1 MTSHSHEDEIFQ
13 EKRKP
18 KNPIKFKIELN
29 QEQKEAKS
37 KILENTVTLLAGSA
51 GSGKTLLACQIALE
65 KLFMKEVE
73 KIIITRP
80 TVSKEEIGFLPGDL
94 REKMDPWVQ
103 PIYQNMYALYDRV
116 KIEKHIQEG
125 DIEIVPVS
133 FMRGRAQPL
142 DSIIYTPEGPKYM
155 KDIKKGDN
163 VIGIKGEP
171 IKVLEVFPQGLKSI
185 YKIHFS
191 DGSCTECCDEHLWNI
206 AKNNSKNPIYK
217 TLELKQF
224 KDNIKTKGGQRKYKI
239 PIISSSVQF
248 DKKEVPIDP
257 YTLGCL
263 IGDGSITKGVSPTF
277 STNDTEILEYFN
289 LPDNYVINKI
299 KGDNYDYRLSSQDRN
314 NLLTHYLENLD
325 LLGTKSN
332 NKFIP
337 PIYKYNSINTRLEI
351 LRGILDTDGD
361 IGVHPNNTCRINFNS
376 TSLQLIE
383 DVTEIVNS
391 LGGTCTSPKIC
402 RKKGEVTYWKN
413 QTIKNNYDCF
423 RINIILPS
431 TINPFKLKRKHNLY
445 QNTTNIYRTIDK
457 IEYIG
462 EKEAQCI
469 LVDSKEHLYLTN
481 NFIVTH
487 NTFLDSIVIVDEA
500 QIVTHE
506 QMEMIV
512 TRLGLRS
519 KMIICGDDN
528 QVDLKNK
535 RDSGFRFL
543 YTASKKIKNL
553 AAISLKTNHRNP
565 IVEDLIAYY
574 EDAYESG
581 ISLTN
586 SGSKK

>member
-1 MTSHSHEDEIFQ
+1 MNPTHHEDEIFQ

-133 FMRGRAQPL
+133 FMRGR
-142 DSIIYTPEGPKYM
+142 
-155 KDIKKGDN
+155 
-163 VIGIKGEP
+163 
-171 IKVLEVFPQGLKSI
+171 
-185 YKIHFS
+185 
-191 DGSCTECCDEHLWNI
+191 
-206 AKNNSKNPIYK
+206 
-217 TLELKQF
+217 
-224 KDNIKTKGGQRKYKI
+224 
-239 PIISSSVQF
+239 
-248 DKKEVPIDP
+248 
-257 YTLGCL
+257 
-263 IGDGSITKGVSPTF
+263 
-277 STNDTEILEYFN
+277 
-289 LPDNYVINKI
+289 
-299 KGDNYDYRLSSQDRN
+299 
-314 NLLTHYLENLD
+314 
-325 LLGTKSN
+325 
-332 NKFIP
+332 
-337 PIYKYNSINTRLEI
+337 
-351 LRGILDTDGD
+351 
-361 IGVHPNNTCRINFNS
+361 
-376 TSLQLIE
+376 
-383 DVTEIVNS
+383 
-391 LGGTCTSPKIC
+391 
-402 RKKGEVTYWKN
+402 
-413 QTIKNNYDCF
+413 
-423 RINIILPS
+423 
-431 TINPFKLKRKHNLY
+431 
-445 QNTTNIYRTIDK
+445 
-457 IEYIG
+457 
-462 EKEAQCI
+462 
-469 LVDSKEHLYLTN
+469 
-481 NFIVTH
+481 
-487 NTFLDSIVIVDEA
+487 TFLDSIVIVDEA
-500 QIVTHE
+500 QNVTHE

-543 YTASKKIKNL
+543 YTAAKKIKNL